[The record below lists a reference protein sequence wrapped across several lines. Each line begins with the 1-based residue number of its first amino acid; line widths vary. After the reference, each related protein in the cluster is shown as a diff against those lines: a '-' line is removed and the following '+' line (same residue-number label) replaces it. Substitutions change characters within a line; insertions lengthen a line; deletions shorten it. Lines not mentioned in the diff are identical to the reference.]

1 MANIYFLFGTLFIFS
16 PVFFIIQFCV
26 FFWCLYRVN
35 VRFHRK
41 G

>member
-16 PVFFIIQFCV
+16 PVFLLFSFAF